1 MFVHECTFAFLQ
13 MGIVCMVYMWD
24 QGVYMDG
31 VQLFPER
38 IQEFVDV
45 MTEKELR
52 LRLPIEELDILL
64 EE

>member
-1 MFVHECTFAFLQ
+1 
-13 MGIVCMVYMWD
+13 
-24 QGVYMDG
+24 MDA

-38 IQEFVDV
+38 MQEFVDV

-52 LRLPIEELDILL
+52 LRLPVEELDILL